1 MACILK
7 YLMFILFNAGI
18 LAFDP
23 AKNSTELKSPH
34 AVLYYQPEQVHISI
48 GGKLI

>member
-1 MACILK
+1 MACLLK
-7 YLMFILFNAGI
+7 YLMFILFNTGI

-23 AKNSTELKSPH
+23 AKNSTELNSPH